1 MENIIRDEK
10 YTGTMVHLKKKLD
23 AVGGKQVSRP
33 KEEWVRVENTHE
45 PIITYPQY
53 IRAVSSLKQQKA
65 KK

>member
-1 MENIIRDEK
+1 MQ
-10 YTGTMVHLKKKLD
+10 LKTKLD
-23 AVGGKQVSRP
+23 AVGGKQIKRP

-65 KK
+65 KERRKFKNIY